1 MTQKPTL
8 PEEGLIGTT
17 YWHVATFPPLLL
29 NNAPLYRGLVPTV
42 SLAARHEAGVVTPN
56 DVDPMVGPFEGK
68 SACAKLNFQTNRDGA
83 ARCTCSIRRRPPRRQ
98 REPGLVDKKLGFESA
113 GP

>member
-56 DVDPMVGPFEGK
+56 DVDPMVGPFEEFLERMRKAEFPNKPGRRGALYLFDSEETAAA
-68 SACAKLNFQTNRDGA
+68 SARTWFGGQKTW
-83 ARCTCSIRRRPPRRQ
+83 I
-98 REPGLVDKKLGFESA
+98 
-113 GP
+113 